1 MLIGALG
8 AMGSLANSL
17 TPRQDGAHSRGHKQC
32 SEPGRKK
39 RLSREQTLPAVK
51 SALWWQDGVSS
62 SE

>member
-39 RLSREQTLPAVK
+39 KTVK
-51 SALWWQDGVSS
+51 GTNSAGGQECPLVAGWGFLV
-62 SE
+62 